1 MSDEQ
6 LDALLHG
13 WLTAVDENG
22 CAAQL
27 RDYTDN
33 SIPLRF
39 PESLRDDVLR
49 LATRYVEIRGTGW
62 LNGNDRWTSVD
73 VAEIVPDRSCN
84 EPFDVEAFLN
94 NPNPKRF
101 DPAKL
106 VTASEPFD
114 VDELIRG
121 IREARNV
128 PSERPE

>member
-27 RDYTDN
+27 RDYADN

-73 VAEIVPDRSCN
+73 RRGDR
-84 EPFDVEAFLN
+84 PGPLLQRTLRRRRL
-94 NPNPKRF
+94 P
-101 DPAKL
+101 
-106 VTASEPFD
+106 
-114 VDELIRG
+114 
-121 IREARNV
+121 
-128 PSERPE
+128 